1 MPTVVHKYLTKCQL
15 NPQPPGVADFI
26 RGTLVLFQKARKY
39 GYILK
44 LDYSHPIL
52 QLLKG
57 ANNTQHT
64 GHTIELICPVSFEQQ
79 DAILNRLFQS
89 GQNFNVMT
97 NILPRNFYNEP
108 VDTETKQYL
117 RELLVPNDNIVA
129 MTNDLKTKIGRD
141 YDVIHIRTGDYYM
154 LNNVSANHDFFY
166 NKAVETVNK
175 LGDKRA
181 ILIVTDN
188 YVLKKR
194 LQERLCGAPDEIPY
208 VFFTDT
214 NPIHSGSLSK
224 NDDLSQRLVGT
235 LLDFHIMSG
244 AKTIYRISPEGS
256 GFGYI
261 CSVIYDIPF
270 EHVA

>member
-39 GYILK
+39 GYNLE
-44 LDYSHPIL
+44 LDYLHPIL

-57 ANNTQHT
+57 ANNTQYS
-64 GHTIELICPVSFEQQ
+64 GHTIELICPISFEQQ

-117 RELLVPNDNIVA
+117 RELLVPNDNIVTMA
-129 MTNDLKTKIGRD
+129 NNLKTKMGRD

-154 LNNVSANHDFFY
+154 LNNVSANNDFFY
-166 NKAVETVNK
+166 NKAIETINK
-175 LGDKRA
+175 LGNTRA

-188 YVLKKR
+188 FILKQR
-194 LQERLCGAPDEIPY
+194 LREQFPN